1 MLEEFK
7 TGLLKGC
14 HPADIAKR
22 LTEEL
27 KSETQ
32 RRDKEIE
39 ASRKAAEYIWLG
51 MAEPEGS
58 EPYRMAESYLEEY
71 SRQTGQGISDYYQN
85 RRQLA
90 ESLTDGGG
98 IP

>member
-32 RRDKEIE
+32 RREKEIK
-39 ASRKAAEYIWLG
+39 ASGRTAEYIWLG

-58 EPYRMAESYLEEY
+58 EPYKIALSYLEEY
-71 SRQTGQGISDYYQN
+71 SHQTGQCISDYYQN

-90 ESLTDGGG
+90 ESLADGGG